1 MYRVLVFPYFVSC
14 WLLAQSTSLTCQ
26 MEDDNPVDVTVASI
40 LAHLQ
45 AVSSRDE
52 QADKLYGLAQALE
65 SPPSR
70 ERQSVLRRLCSGTE
84 WNIGLRADGKNKTIP
99 AIEQELKTAAMRAYV
114 ALRARENASQYGAGG
129 QSSAQPPGAEE
140 THSKDP
146 PAVMQT
152 AHGAQGASSS
162 EKRRAKQH
170 DDLPHNKKSVLRL
183 LQGAAVPS
191 SSAGGPS
198 QGHASGAP
206 LRQDSLPAASER
218 AALKRLSAA
227 SGQQQE
233 SPTKS
238 VRSMSSADA
247 SSAAPADDGDASSS
261 DGACEVVFRC
271 VACDRH
277 GCNPED
283 ADQVPRCPFF
293 GRARGQLSWNAS
305 ASALRDSALGDNVP
319 HFAQA
324 TVRRLATSVFLINE
338 EKYKLGASPPDGNN
352 CLIHA
357 LKQCCSAVSWSCR
370 ADVAAVRLSL
380 QNAFPA
386 GGAHEVVAANF
397 LTLDVHWKALLQSML
412 DVGQDVVLVSK
423 IWIK

>member
-1 MYRVLVFPYFVSC
+1 MLWRAGTWSGLFF
-14 WLLAQSTSLTCQ
+14 WTNAQS
-26 MEDDNPVDVTVASI
+26 VAI
-40 LAHLQ
+40 LARS
-45 AVSSRDE
+45 VVVRSVFV
-52 QADKLYGLAQALE
+52 GLTFAFVCRRCC
-65 SPPSR
+65 S
-70 ERQSVLRRLCSGTE
+70 ERTAGT
-84 WNIGLRADGKNKTIP
+84 
-99 AIEQELKTAAMRAYV
+99 
-114 ALRARENASQYGAGG
+114 
-129 QSSAQPPGAEE
+129 
-140 THSKDP
+140 
-146 PAVMQT
+146 
-152 AHGAQGASSS
+152 
-162 EKRRAKQH
+162 
-170 DDLPHNKKSVLRL
+170 
-183 LQGAAVPS
+183 
-191 SSAGGPS
+191 
-198 QGHASGAP
+198 
-206 LRQDSLPAASER
+206 R

-233 SPTKS
+233 NPTKS

-247 SSAAPADDGDASSS
+247 SSAAPADESDASSS

-380 QNAFPA
+380 QNAFPV
-386 GGAHEVVAANF
+386 GGEHEVLAANF
-397 LTLDVHWKALLQSML
+397 LTLDVHWQALLQSML
-412 DVGQDVVLVSK
+412 DVGQDVVDSFHIGK
-423 IWIK
+423 RNAK